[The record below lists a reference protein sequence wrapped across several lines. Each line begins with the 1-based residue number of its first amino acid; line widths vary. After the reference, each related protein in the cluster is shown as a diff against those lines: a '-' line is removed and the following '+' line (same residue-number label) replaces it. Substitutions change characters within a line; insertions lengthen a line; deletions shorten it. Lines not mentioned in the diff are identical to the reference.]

1 MIAAQQ
7 MFAIRQDGVGSMT
20 KVVGRFTLDDS
31 LRQQISHVSV
41 KGDLS
46 QAYDDLQGSKVP
58 NLGGQMRCAVPDL
71 LRGGFITRR
80 SAPDDRGDPGVAQ
93 AKTVIPGDC
102 TGLIGEPHLMKN
114 GIHEVS
120 GTVSREGAAGAVGSM
135 GTRSQPKDK
144 NARPRVTKPG
154 YRTGPVDLIP
164 VGLAAGLADISAIGA
179 KAVAALAGYDG
190 LLDTEQIR
198 RKGFGSVASH
208 SNHDIRLVHS
218 RLRNIFWMDSIES

>member
-1 MIAAQQ
+1 
-7 MFAIRQDGVGSMT
+7 
-20 KVVGRFTLDDS
+20 
-31 LRQQISHVSV
+31 
-41 KGDLS
+41 
-46 QAYDDLQGSKVP
+46 
-58 NLGGQMRCAVPDL
+58 
-71 LRGGFITRR
+71 
-80 SAPDDRGDPGVAQ
+80 
-93 AKTVIPGDC
+93 
-102 TGLIGEPHLMKN
+102 MKN

-164 VGLAAGLADISAIGA
+164 VGLAAGLADTSAIGA